1 MISSKCFWPLII
13 KLLITLYWSGSLVK
27 FLVVS
32 GNNQSAS
39 LKSLVFTLFSG
50 PDVWNKKNP
59 QVNINYFN
67 TLQITGCIRI
77 KLDI

>member
-1 MISSKCFWPLII
+1 MISSKCFWPMII

-32 GNNQSAS
+32 ENNQSAS

-50 PDVWNKKNP
+50 PDVWNKKKP

-67 TLQITGCIRI
+67 TLQM
-77 KLDI
+77 DASE

>member
-1 MISSKCFWPLII
+1 MISSKFFWPIII

-50 PDVWNKKNP
+50 PDVWNKKTP
-59 QVNINYFN
+59 TGKYKLFQYIAD
-67 TLQITGCIRI
+67 GCIKV